1 MIKVGKYGDIY
12 KWLFEK
18 DEIWIYLIYILMEIS
33 FLNFVGKMFRFFWI
47 EKEVEEVIS
56 NKFYEYCKIL

>member
-56 NKFYEYCKIL
+56 NKFYDYCKIL

>member
-18 DEIWIYLIYILMEIS
+18 DEIWIYLIYILMEFFKFCWEDVQI
-33 FLNFVGKMFRFFWI
+33 FLN
-47 EKEVEEVIS
+47 
-56 NKFYEYCKIL
+56 

>member
-56 NKFYEYCKIL
+56 NKVYDYCKIL